1 MFKSRWF
8 ISYFHLNVTR
18 NINNKKQVIFIDFY
32 GTGDFMQMNKKK
44 QSESE
49 TRIIQLVIIGAR
61 WER

>member
-8 ISYFHLNVTR
+8 ISYFHLNVTW